1 MKTHSNIGT
10 VPIIGGALLMI
21 VATFFV
27 SILPSFTKPTIT
39 LQLGDGVFNAKV
51 ASTANDRAKGLAGV
65 TVFNADQALLMVFP
79 NQDEWSIGARDMNI
93 SVDMVWLNS
102 DKKVVYAVTDV
113 SPELL
118 ASEVY
123 TPKLPAMY
131 VVLLPAGTVKAKM
144 INTISIANFNIGTTV
159 GGR

>member
-1 MKTHSNIGT
+1 MKAHNNIGT
-10 VPIIGGALLMI
+10 VPIIGGALIMI

-27 SILPSFTKPTIT
+27 SISPSFSKPTIS

-51 ASTANDRAKGLAGV
+51 VSTAGDRAKGLAGV

-79 NQDEWSIGARDMNI
+79 TQDEWSIGARDMK
-93 SVDMVWLNS
+93 VDIDIVWLNS
-102 DKKVVYAVTDV
+102 DKKVIYAVTDV
-113 SPELL
+113 TPELL
-118 ASEVY
+118 DSEVY

-144 INTISIANFNIGTTV
+144 INTISIANFNIGTIV